1 GGSLPGTGGVP
12 SADSSRRES
21 SSSLPAAGTG
31 TGTAASSKDSLLSM
45 DSTSTLQDGC
55 SGCSSDDSVILSR
68 IRRSTEQ
75 KEEFLRRPAQPIWP
89 VVEPQQLQ
97 AAPQQK
103 GVREFYARPQKLQ
116 KPVWPPA
123 SERDVPEAAAEDRD
137 GSRGG
142 GGGGGGGGTTAG
154 EAPNFVA
161 GGAVGGPLAARA
173 NKSYFSTLSRI
184 QENQPSV
191 SSTGSE
197 DTVMNGDSTS
207 LPSSCSSRGAEENQ
221 PHLPVIHLV
230 SRRARHFEAGEE
242 EDITD
247 RTSFYKSELARLSAK
262 KGVPEVAVR
271 KREFESRSLQENS
284 SLKKLEKAGSPPAN
298 SSIPP
303 SAVSGNRS
311 IPIGSSKLHCDPPP
325 DYKPSPEDLL
335 YGSVNHTQ
343 PSSLKIRIR
352 SRSADPSHY
361 DQRNK
366 AVRQESYLNAV
377 SSDRKRQAV
386 ISTVLEEEREGSD
399 VSPSPAPKIL
409 APDPSCSTPT
419 SPPIR
424 PNQLPIANPLRPA
437 SYPQRNSIGDP
448 EGLVQGLKGQPR
460 AIDTSTVVRRQKDTS
475 SIDED
480 RSTRRVSYLKATWND
495 RMHVDSDLELS
506 DTEPTPS
513 VAQRRLNRK
522 WRPPLFP
529 DDIQRLKRLFED
541 AAAAATGH
549 SISLH
554 QGSAARSGAAVATTA
569 GSGSSPRGSPRTS
582 STKDSAPGLLHRD
595 REGWLHCKI
604 TFIDGKRATD
614 RSWKQVWATVRGSE
628 LGLYKERPPETPLGS
643 EGAGGAGDHIDLRCS
658 LVEVAADY
666 TKKKHVLRLNSAS
679 GSELLLQA
687 DTGADLLQWVRV
699 LQDQAGDPGGPTA
712 ATADGL
718 AAGSSPV
725 QGLSPTVAH
734 KGIKKLTALRNRSP
748 TGAAAAAAGAQA
760 SSGSSA
766 GKARKQSQPAQFG
779 ALPLPL
785 PTVPSPSPKSKTW
798 KGRVAKQ
805 FRKMHTGS
813 SNGGNSPSSPTAPH
827 AQQHVEGVT
836 IGVPLEDCPPS
847 TFCEAVPLL
856 VELCTSIVEARGLE
870 VIGIYRVP
878 GNTAAVASLTESI
891 NKGFDFVN
899 LQDPRWGDV
908 NVISSL
914 LKSFFRRLPDS
925 LFTTELYPSFIEAD
939 KIDNPIKRVQ
949 AIRKLIRE
957 LPEHHY
963 ETLKYLLF
971 HLKQVVDHS
980 HTNKMEAR
988 NLAIVFGPTLVR
1000 AGDDNMVTMVTDMS
1014 SQCRIVETLI
1024 SNVDWFFSEDD
1035 SEEFSLPSSEVAN
1048 TSLNLSS
1055 SDAAA
1060 TASSASSQNQSLL
1073 LGNIHKVEGL
1083 KAESP
1088 SKDVSARDIVS
1099 SIITAANRKIQRGK
1113 SKKSESDHNEHKQV
1127 TEVVHRQKTK
1137 DHSNSGFMSDPDSP
1151 PSSESLKQKRCS
1163 LTDPMRIHVEPNVS
1177 EDVKT
1182 SNETVV
1188 PVTSIPTITT
1198 SSPKTTASL
1207 ALRYKSPGSDDVAIM
1222 SYANLA
1228 QTTQE
1233 RIKRFEQETK
1243 AMLERDLYR
1252 QNRDSQQ
1259 WDEQRKQIERQ
1270 WLEAKQELEADDAL
1284 DSVIGI
1290 SSDKKSAADKLRVD
1304 SVRSLLSSTSSS
1316 GSASGGATPPQRSS
1330 WRVGWGSRLSSVSN
1344 TSNSASSLI
1353 GNVHV
1358 TAPSNQQ
1365 DAQNNGHLKRM
1376 KTGKEPRSG
1385 SLDSLQGAPAGERPQ
1400 SHMSDEG
1407 GDLLAT
1413 LTSTF
1418 DQKMKSLLGTNKPTS
1433 GTSKPSTTK
1442 SVSQSNSSS
1451 PSAPKSAKSSNSV
1464 TSAAATV
1471 QKEDKVDAASDASD
1485 RLHLLNCD
1493 DDIPFAD
1500 TDATELEARG
1510 PQALPKPVSIQTQE
1524 QSSPTALLTY
1534 RDPSLH
1540 RASRILRS
1548 STVPDNPTTLDNK
1561 ETSDN
1566 LGTKCSPLRWSTPVN
1581 VSECNFVSESG
1592 RTLLEKKPDSN
1603 MLSGGGVNNSE
1614 VVGSASNSPVKSI
1627 VTTGSAP
1634 VSGPINMQCDKLIMS
1649 DSTKKSDCFQS
1660 STKLKRSESL
1670 NKSSDRSDSVVNS
1683 KLRRSESLN
1692 KNDRSEMSLSVK
1704 LRRSESLNKSE
1715 KSDSKLKRSDSLTKT
1730 EKTESNMNRRRQQEN
1745 RANARGNCGGN
1756 ANIRDKETTKMF
1768 IQNATLVLTKLK
1780 RKNGMPERSI
1790 KRRHTV
1796 GGTKD
1801 FDKLHWLDN
1810 RLQSDQ
1816 WESNNSPVGL
1826 KEKKSLRTSSP
1837 DLSSSRL
1844 AGILVEVSLLHSGD
1858 VHRPHSLPDPNLV
1871 SAVFKVPLESHV

>member
-1 GGSLPGTGGVP
+1 MLVEC
-12 SADSSRRES
+12 ADRARAP
-21 SSSLPAAGTG
+21 L
-31 TGTAASSKDSLLSM
+31 SLL
-45 DSTSTLQDGC
+45 Q
-55 SGCSSDDSVILSR
+55 
-68 IRRSTEQ
+68 
-75 KEEFLRRPAQPIWP
+75 
-89 VVEPQQLQ
+89 
-97 AAPQQK
+97 
-103 GVREFYARPQKLQ
+103 
-116 KPVWPPA
+116 
-123 SERDVPEAAAEDRD
+123 
-137 GSRGG
+137 
-142 GGGGGGGGTTAG
+142 
-154 EAPNFVA
+154 
-161 GGAVGGPLAARA
+161 
-173 NKSYFSTLSRI
+173 
-184 QENQPSV
+184 
-191 SSTGSE
+191 
-197 DTVMNGDSTS
+197 
-207 LPSSCSSRGAEENQ
+207 
-221 PHLPVIHLV
+221 
-230 SRRARHFEAGEE
+230 
-242 EDITD
+242 
-247 RTSFYKSELARLSAK
+247 
-262 KGVPEVAVR
+262 
-271 KREFESRSLQENS
+271 
-284 SLKKLEKAGSPPAN
+284 
-298 SSIPP
+298 
-303 SAVSGNRS
+303 
-311 IPIGSSKLHCDPPP
+311 
-325 DYKPSPEDLL
+325 
-335 YGSVNHTQ
+335 
-343 PSSLKIRIR
+343 
-352 SRSADPSHY
+352 
-361 DQRNK
+361 
-366 AVRQESYLNAV
+366 
-377 SSDRKRQAV
+377 
-386 ISTVLEEEREGSD
+386 
-399 VSPSPAPKIL
+399 
-409 APDPSCSTPT
+409 
-419 SPPIR
+419 
-424 PNQLPIANPLRPA
+424 
-437 SYPQRNSIGDP
+437 
-448 EGLVQGLKGQPR
+448 
-460 AIDTSTVVRRQKDTS
+460 
-475 SIDED
+475 
-480 RSTRRVSYLKATWND
+480 
-495 RMHVDSDLELS
+495 
-506 DTEPTPS
+506 
-513 VAQRRLNRK
+513 
-522 WRPPLFP
+522 
-529 DDIQRLKRLFED
+529 
-541 AAAAATGH
+541 
-549 SISLH
+549 
-554 QGSAARSGAAVATTA
+554 
-569 GSGSSPRGSPRTS
+569 
-582 STKDSAPGLLHRD
+582 
-595 REGWLHCKI
+595 
-604 TFIDGKRATD
+604 
-614 RSWKQVWATVRGSE
+614 
-628 LGLYKERPPETPLGS
+628 TPLGS
-643 EGAGGAGDHIDLRCS
+643 ESAGGAGGPGDHIDLRCS
-658 LVEVAADY
+658 LVEVASDY

-699 LQDQAGDPGGPTA
+699 LQDQAGDPGTGTGTGA
-712 ATADGL
+712 AQQDGL
-718 AAGSSPV
+718 AAGPSPV

-748 TGAAAAAAGAQA
+748 TGAAAAAGQA
-760 SSGSSA
+760 SSSSSAAAAASASGSSAAGAGAGAAA
-766 GKARKQSQPAQFG
+766 GKARKQSQPAQLG
-779 ALPLPL
+779 ALPLPAL
-785 PTVPSPSPKSKTW
+785 PSPSPKSKTW

-827 AQQHVEGVT
+827 AQQQVEGVT

-878 GNTAAVASLTESI
+878 GNTAAVASLTDSI

-963 ETLKYLLF
+963 ETLKYLLI
-971 HLKQVVDHS
+971 HLKRVVDHS

-1035 SEEFSLPSSEVAN
+1035 SEEFTIPSTEDAN

-1055 SDAAA
+1055 SEAVA

-1113 SKKSESDHNEHKQV
+1113 TKKTESDQSEHKQV
-1127 TEVVHRQKTK
+1127 SEVVHRQKTK

-1151 PSSESLKQKRCS
+1151 PSSASLKQKRCS
-1163 LTDPMRIHVEPNVS
+1163 LTDPMRIHVESNVS
-1177 EDVKT
+1177 EEVKNNT
-1182 SNETVV
+1182 EPVV
-1188 PVTSIPTITT
+1188 PVASIPTITT

-1207 ALRYKSPGSDDVAIM
+1207 ALRYKSPASDDVAIM

-1259 WDEQRKQIERQ
+1259 WDEQRRQIERQ
-1270 WLEAKQELEADDAL
+1270 WLEAKQELENDDAL
-1284 DSVIGI
+1284 DSVIGV
-1290 SSDKKSAADKLRVD
+1290 SSDKKVAGDKLRVD
-1304 SVRSLLSSTSSS
+1304 SVRSLVSSTSSS

-1330 WRVGWGSRLSSVSN
+1330 WRVGWGSRLSSMSN
-1344 TSNSASSLI
+1344 TSNSASSLT
-1353 GNVHV
+1353 GNVQV
-1358 TAPSNQQ
+1358 SSTSNQQ

-1418 DQKMKSLLGTNKPTS
+1418 DQKMKSLLGTNPPTS
-1433 GTSKPSTTK
+1433 ETSKPSSTK
-1442 SVSQSNSSS
+1442 FVNQSNSSS
-1451 PSAPKSAKSSNSV
+1451 HAVSMPAPKSLKPASCV
-1464 TSAAATV
+1464 TSVATPEC
-1471 QKEDKVDAASDASD
+1471 KEDKVDGTSDASD

-1500 TDATELEARG
+1500 TDAAELESRG
-1510 PQALPKPVSIQTQE
+1510 PQPLSKPPNIQTQD
-1524 QSSPTALLTY
+1524 QSSPIALLSF

-1548 STVPDNPTTLDNK
+1548 STVPDNPTTLDKK

-1566 LGTKCSPLRWSTPVN
+1566 PGTKCSPLRWSTPVN
-1581 VSECNFVSESG
+1581 VADCNFVTESG
-1592 RTLLEKKPDSN
+1592 RTILEKKSDAN
-1603 MLSGGGVNNSE
+1603 MHIGGGVNISE

-1627 VTTGSAP
+1627 VTTGSTP
-1634 VSGPINMQCDKLIMS
+1634 SSGPTNMQCDKLIMS

-1692 KNDRSEMSLSVK
+1692 KNDRSEMSLNVK

-1715 KSDSKLKRSDSLTKT
+1715 KGDSKLKRSDSLTKT

-1745 RANARGNCGGN
+1745 RASRANCGGN
-1756 ANIRDKETTKMF
+1756 GNREKETTKMF

-1816 WESNNSPVGL
+1816 WESNNSPSGL

-1844 AGILVEVSLLHSGD
+1844 AGILVEVSLLHSSD
-1858 VHRPHSLPDPNLV
+1858 VNRPHSLPDPNLV